1 MSKNHISFGAVN
13 CGPGEEWQ
21 RKAMW
26 LGFGKEHPWFGG
38 HNLQHWFEEDRT
50 PKPACEMEL
59 WVQVLFICSQAAC
72 ILSVIVIGL
81 YVWAKKGNS
90 VLAPGESLLGRILAD
105 WGMYCHYP
113 MPKEVLICYCNTV
126 WPMYVLDCEE
136 RWPMDGSLDSCTVM
150 QLEQ

>member
-59 WVQVLFICSQAAC
+59 WVQILLMYSKFACVLLVIALSMYIQATRAY
-72 ILSVIVIGL
+72 SVGF
-81 YVWAKKGNS
+81 
-90 VLAPGESLLGRILAD
+90 
-105 WGMYCHYP
+105 C
-113 MPKEVLICYCNTV
+113 
-126 WPMYVLDCEE
+126 
-136 RWPMDGSLDSCTVM
+136 
-150 QLEQ
+150 